1 MFHWGDRG
9 EPNLIIEGLYLGNG
23 RHGSSSS
30 LLESLGVTRVVNVTP
45 YLSRNM
51 PKQVDVLHVDIH
63 DHPAVDISA
72 HFDRVFEFIDAGVS
86 DCRQRV
92 LVHCEMG
99 MSRSSTM
106 VIMYLMRA
114 LRMPLRD
121 ALCFTRLRRPIT
133 NPNNGFM
140 RHLSELELRLFG
152 TQSVDVALFQDS
164 FGSGAMGVEIPPH
177 WNPQAPPAFSHPHRE
192 PHQSNEH
199 LPAVA
204 EAMSSVQDA
213 V

>member
-1 MFHWGDRG
+1 MLYSLKT
-9 EPNLIIEGLYLGNG
+9 PNHE
-23 RHGSSSS
+23 
-30 LLESLGVTRVVNVTP
+30 
-45 YLSRNM
+45 
-51 PKQVDVLHVDIH
+51 PKQRFHEVLSPVTSFFC
-63 DHPAVDISA
+63 A
-72 HFDRVFEFIDAGVS
+72 
-86 DCRQRV
+86 
-92 LVHCEMG
+92 
-99 MSRSSTM
+99 
-106 VIMYLMRA
+106 
-114 LRMPLRD
+114 
-121 ALCFTRLRRPIT
+121 
-133 NPNNGFM
+133 NGNDWSNY